1 MKKSYIVFFVFLV
14 YILYISWSK
23 EGWKGIS
30 LLLLKGVV
38 ISVTTYII
46 VFIAVWLIRK
56 MVSLFKNFKRRF

>member
-1 MKKSYIVFFVFLV
+1 MKKSYIAFFVFLV

-56 MVSLFKNFKRRF
+56 MVSLFKRRF

>member
-1 MKKSYIVFFVFLV
+1 MKKSYIAFFVFLV

-23 EGWKGIS
+23 EGWKGIL

-56 MVSLFKNFKRRF
+56 MVSLFKRRF